1 MNVEFVPAAT
11 EPENFHP
18 LTCTRTLADCPVA
31 NRPFREAQRAE
42 FDAARFALGGAPDDL
57 TLFVRGNAWLHEQDL
72 RRIKAITQPMVIRAA
87 DGDTL
92 AWTGA
97 GTLAGDATAAFAAD
111 SSLLVTFLWD
121 LLRLN
126 EILVNRLT
134 ASHLDGTVSDKATVD
149 GHLVLGKGSRVLP
162 GAYLEG
168 NVIVGDACQ
177 IGPNCYVRGPTSI
190 GHNCRV
196 GNGVEI
202 KASILLPGAHV
213 GHLSYVGDSILGEN
227 VNLGGGTITANFR
240 HDGRLQRAM
249 VGGRLVETRRRKLG
263 AVFGDKVHTGIHTS
277 IYPGRKLWPGVT
289 TLPGDVV
296 RQDLEA

>member
-1 MNVEFVPAAT
+1 
-11 EPENFHP
+11 
-18 LTCTRTLADCPVA
+18 
-31 NRPFREAQRAE
+31 
-42 FDAARFALGGAPDDL
+42 
-57 TLFVRGNAWLHEQDL
+57 
-72 RRIKAITQPMVIRAA
+72 
-87 DGDTL
+87 
-92 AWTGA
+92 
-97 GTLAGDATAAFAAD
+97 
-111 SSLLVTFLWD
+111 
-121 LLRLN
+121 
-126 EILVNRLT
+126 
-134 ASHLDGTVSDKATVD
+134 
-149 GHLVLGKGSRVLP
+149 
-162 GAYLEG
+162 
-168 NVIVGDACQ
+168 
-177 IGPNCYVRGPTSI
+177 VRGPTSI